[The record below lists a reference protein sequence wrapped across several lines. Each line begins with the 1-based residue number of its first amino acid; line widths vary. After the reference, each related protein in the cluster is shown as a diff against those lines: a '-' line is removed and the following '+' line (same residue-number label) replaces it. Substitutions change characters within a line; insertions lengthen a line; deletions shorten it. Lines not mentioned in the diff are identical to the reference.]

1 MMRREGRLSHLPAA
15 DLYRCHGG
23 IMRIKRAIGTNTI
36 VALSMAGSILAG
48 AAVPLAVASASVA
61 PVAVVAAASPN
72 VYYHT

>member
-1 MMRREGRLSHLPAA
+1 
-15 DLYRCHGG
+15 
-23 IMRIKRAIGTNTI
+23 MRIKRAIGTNTI